1 MGGRRERPGP
11 GRLPRVVGVS
21 ERSWLSLSSPWGP
34 LALAARDGAIV
45 EVRFGPVPPGV
56 HRTTAGGS
64 DVLERAATEI
74 AEYAAGSRHAFTVPV
89 APEGTEFQRRAWKV
103 LQGIPWGET
112 ISYAEQARRMGRPTA
127 VRAVG
132 GANGRNP
139 LPILVPCHRVIAAD
153 GSLGGFSGG
162 LAHKKALL
170 ALEGAVM
177 LDRELVPR

>member
-1 MGGRRERPGP
+1 
-11 GRLPRVVGVS
+11 VS
-21 ERSWLSLSSPWGP
+21 EKSWTSVSSPWGP

-45 EVRFGPVPPGV
+45 EVRFGPVPPGE
-56 HRTTAGGS
+56 RRADAS
-64 DVLERAATEI
+64 DVLLRAATEI
-74 AEYAAGSRHAFTVPV
+74 AEYAAGSRRAFTVPV

-139 LPILVPCHRVIAAD
+139 VPILVPCHRVIAAD

-162 LAHKKALL
+162 LAHKKSLL
-170 ALEGAVM
+170 TLEGAVM
-177 LDRELVPR
+177 LDRESVPR